1 MHDAKMDAGGLSL
14 TQLGDIA
21 EQYEHPQTM
30 GRGRTDDYTEIVEAM
45 YTEQH
50 HRRYED
56 TGKQTGALFPFSG
69 PFKNRRRG

>member
-1 MHDAKMDAGGLSL
+1 MPDAKMDAGGFSL

-30 GRGRTDDYTEIVEAM
+30 GRDRTDDYTEIIEAV

-56 TGKQTGALFPFSG
+56 TGK
-69 PFKNRRRG
+69 